1 MEPGFMITVNG
12 VAREVAAGPERSL
25 LQVLRE
31 ELGITGPKLGC
42 GEGACGACTVLL
54 GRRAV
59 TACTTPA
66 SEAGG
71 HQVTTVEGLAE
82 DGLLHPVQQA
92 WMETGAMQCGYCT
105 PGWLTGCAA
114 LLARAPHPDDARID
128 AELAGHLCRCCTYP
142 RIRAA
147 VHRAAELMEQPE
159 SLEPAPVPPAGP
171 AGVTGTGGRP
181 WDQVAPDPGAFSAGL
196 PEGLVSVAGQEPA
209 PGVWATSTQAWLHVG
224 PDEVVTA
231 FTGKVEAGQGTRG
244 ALSLLVAEELRVPP
258 GAVRVLMGDTG
269 VSPFDM
275 GTFGSRSM
283 PDAAPL
289 LRRAAAA
296 ARRVLRE
303 TAAQR
308 FGLADADLT
317 LDDGMVAGPDGAPSA
332 SFGELVT
339 GTHRVEHARADE
351 QVTRPGTWRRAG
363 RPARSAA
370 AGAAVTG
377 TKRFPS
383 DLAVPGMRHGCVLRA
398 PAYGAR
404 LLGLDPAAA
413 QVMPGVQ
420 VVRDGDFAGV
430 VAPTAP
436 AARAAAGAIAA
447 DWELTAQPGPAEL
460 EAYLRD
466 HPVDGQGFSAPYR
479 HATGDID
486 AALAAGPS
494 RLTASY
500 TTAYLAHVPLE
511 PRVALARW
519 ESGRLTVWAGTST
532 PFRVRGELAEAL
544 GLDESGIQVIVPDYG
559 GGFGGKHGSAVA
571 LEAARLAR
579 AADSPVK
586 VTWSREEE
594 FRWGYLRPAAVI
606 DVAASADAAGQLTGW
621 SFTNIN
627 SGQAGIA
634 TPYRVPS
641 QRIVYQPAQSP
652 LPQGSYRA
660 LAATANNFA
669 RESHMD
675 EMARLA
681 GADPL
686 AFRLRHLDDDRL
698 ATVLRRAADEIGW
711 DRRDQRSGRPGPD
724 IGPGPADGAGLS
736 GRGGLG
742 LACGWEKGSRVATAA
757 EVGVDDDGTL
767 HVLRL
772 VTVFDCGTVVDP
784 ANLANQVEGATVMGL
799 GGALFEQVDFADGVI
814 RNASLS
820 QYRVPRLPDVSP
832 VEVILVDRPDQPS
845 AGGGETPLIAVA
857 PALANAIRAAT
868 GTRLRS
874 LPLAPQGKIA
884 PV

>member
-1 MEPGFMITVNG
+1 
-12 VAREVAAGPERSL
+12 
-25 LQVLRE
+25 
-31 ELGITGPKLGC
+31 
-42 GEGACGACTVLL
+42 
-54 GRRAV
+54 
-59 TACTTPA
+59 
-66 SEAGG
+66 
-71 HQVTTVEGLAE
+71 
-82 DGLLHPVQQA
+82 
-92 WMETGAMQCGYCT
+92 
-105 PGWLTGCAA
+105 
-114 LLARAPHPDDARID
+114 
-128 AELAGHLCRCCTYP
+128 
-142 RIRAA
+142 
-147 VHRAAELMEQPE
+147 
-159 SLEPAPVPPAGP
+159 
-171 AGVTGTGGRP
+171 
-181 WDQVAPDPGAFSAGL
+181 
-196 PEGLVSVAGQEPA
+196 
-209 PGVWATSTQAWLHVG
+209 
-224 PDEVVTA
+224 
-231 FTGKVEAGQGTRG
+231 
-244 ALSLLVAEELRVPP
+244 
-258 GAVRVLMGDTG
+258 
-269 VSPFDM
+269 M

-308 FGLADADLT
+308 FGLAEAGLT
-317 LDDGMVAGPDGAPSA
+317 LDGGIVAGPDGAPSA

-339 GTHRVEHARADE
+339 GMHRVEQARADE
-351 QVTRPGTWRRAG
+351 QVTRPGAWRRAG
-363 RPARSAA
+363 HPARPAAA
-370 AGAAVTG
+370 AAVTG

-413 QVMPGVQ
+413 QAMPGVQ

-430 VAPTAP
+430 VAPTAR

-460 EAYLRD
+460 EAYLRA
-466 HPVDGQGFSAPYR
+466 HPVEGQGFSAPYR
-479 HATGDID
+479 HATGDVD

-519 ESGRLTVWAGTST
+519 ESGRLTVWVGTST

-544 GLDESGIQVIVPDYG
+544 GLDEAGIQVIVPDYG
-559 GGFGGKHGSAVA
+559 GGFGGKHGPAAA

-579 AADSPVK
+579 AAGAPVK
-586 VTWSREEE
+586 VAWSREEE

-686 AFRLRHLDDDRL
+686 AFRLGHLDDDRL
-698 ATVLRRAADEIGW
+698 ATVLRRAADRIGW
-711 DRRDQRSGRPGPD
+711 DQRDQRSGGPGPD
-724 IGPGPADGAGLS
+724 IGSGPGDDPS
-736 GRGGLG
+736 GRHGLG
-742 LACGWEKGSRVATAA
+742 LACGREKDSRVATAA
-757 EVGVDDDGTL
+757 EVRVGDDGTL

-772 VTVFDCGTVVDP
+772 VTAFDCGAVVDP

-820 QYRVPRLPDVSP
+820 QYRVPRLPDVPP
-832 VEVILVDRPDQPS
+832 VEAILIDRPDQPS

-857 PALANAIRAAT
+857 PALANAIRAAS

-874 LPLAPQGKIA
+874 LPLAPQGKISRI
-884 PV
+884 

>member
-12 VAREVAAGPERSL
+12 VAREVPPGPERSL
-25 LQVLRE
+25 LEVLRE

-59 TACTTPA
+59 AACTTPA
-66 SEAGG
+66 GEAAG
-71 HQVTTVEGLAE
+71 HQITTVEGLAE

-92 WMETGAMQCGYCT
+92 WMETGALQCGYCT

-114 LLARAPHPDDARID
+114 LLARVPHPDDARIA

-159 SLEPAPVPPAGP
+159 SLEPVPVPPAEP
-171 AGVTGTGGRP
+171 AVVTGTGARP
-181 WDQVAPDPGAFSAGL
+181 WDQVAPDPGAFLAEL

-209 PGVWATSTQAWLHVG
+209 PGVRATSTRAWLHVG
-224 PDEVVTA
+224 PDGMVTA

-244 ALSLLVAEELRVPP
+244 ALSLLVAEELRMPP
-258 GAVRVLMGDTG
+258 GAVRVLMGHTG
-269 VSPFDM
+269 VSPFDL

-289 LRRAAAA
+289 LCRAAAA

-308 FGLADADLT
+308 FGLAEADLT
-317 LDDGMVAGPDGAPSA
+317 VADGMAAGPDGAPSA

-339 GTHRVEHARADE
+339 GMHRVEQARADE
-351 QVTRPGTWRRAG
+351 QVTRPGAWSRAG

-413 QVMPGVQ
+413 QAMPGVQ
-420 VVRDGDFAGV
+420 VVRDGDFVGV
-430 VAPTAP
+430 VAPTAR
-436 AARAAAGAIAA
+436 AARAAAGVIAA

-460 EAYLRD
+460 EAYLRA
-466 HPVDGQGFSAPYR
+466 HPVEGQGFSAPYR
-479 HATGDID
+479 HATGDVD

-519 ESGRLTVWAGTST
+519 ESGRLTVWVGTST

-544 GLDESGIQVIVPDYG
+544 GLDEAGIQVIVPDYG

-579 AADSPVK
+579 TADGPVK
-586 VTWSREEE
+586 VAWSREEE

-606 DVAASADAAGQLTGW
+606 DVAASADAAGELTGW

-634 TPYRVPS
+634 IPYRVPS

-675 EMARLA
+675 EMARLV

-686 AFRLRHLDDDRL
+686 AFRLGHLDDERL
-698 ATVLRRAADEIGW
+698 ATVLRRAADRIGW

-724 IGPGPADGAGLS
+724 IGPGAGPS
-736 GRGGLG
+736 GGHGLG
-742 LACGWEKGSRVATAA
+742 LACGCEKDSRVATAA
-757 EVGVDDDGTL
+757 EVRVGDDGTL

-772 VTVFDCGTVVDP
+772 VTAFDCGAVIDP

-820 QYRVPRLPDVSP
+820 QYRVPRLPDVPP
-832 VEVILVDRPDQPS
+832 VEAILVDRPDQPS
-845 AGGGETPLIAVA
+845 VGGGETPLIAVA

-874 LPLAPQGKIA
+874 LPLAPQGKISR
-884 PV
+884 V

>member
-1 MEPGFMITVNG
+1 MEPGFTITVNG
-12 VAREVAAGPERSL
+12 VAREVPAEPARSL
-25 LQVLRE
+25 LEVLRE
-31 ELGITGPKLGC
+31 ELGVTGPKLGC
-42 GEGACGACTVLL
+42 GEGECGACTVLL

-66 SEAGG
+66 AEAAG
-71 HQVTTVEGLAE
+71 HQVTTVEGLSE

-105 PGWLTGCAA
+105 PGWLAGCAA
-114 LLARAPHPDDARID
+114 LLARVPHPDDARID
-128 AELAGHLCRCCTYP
+128 AELGGHLCRCCGYP

-147 VHRAAELMEQPE
+147 VHRAAELMERPE
-159 SLEPAPVPPAGP
+159 SLEPVPVPMADPAI
-171 AGVTGTGGRP
+171 ATDTAARP
-181 WDQVAPDPGAFSAGL
+181 WDLVAPDPDAFLARL
-196 PEGLVSVAGQEPA
+196 PEGLVSVAERDPV
-209 PGVWATSTQAWLHVG
+209 PGVMATSSRAWLHVG
-224 PDEVVTA
+224 PDGVVTA

-275 GTFGSRSM
+275 GTFGSRSI

-289 LRRAAAA
+289 LCRAAAA

-303 TAAQR
+303 AAAQR
-308 FGLADADLT
+308 FGLPEADIT
-317 LDDGMVAGPDGAPSA
+317 LAEGMAAGPDGAPSA

-339 GTHRVEHARADE
+339 GMRRVEQARTDE
-351 QVTRPGTWRRAG
+351 QVTDPDAWHRAG

-370 AGAAVTG
+370 AGTAVTG

-404 LLGLDPAAA
+404 LLGLSLAAA
-413 QVMPGVQ
+413 QAMPGIQ
-420 VVRDGDFAGV
+420 VVRDGDFVGV
-430 VAPTAP
+430 VAPTARE
-436 AARAAAGAIAA
+436 ARAAVTAIAA
-447 DWELTAQPGPAEL
+447 DWELTLQPGQAEL
-460 EAYLRD
+460 EGYLRA
-466 HPVDGQGFSAPYR
+466 HPVEGQGFSAPYR
-479 HATGDID
+479 HAAGDVD
-486 AALAAGPS
+486 EALAAGPL
-494 RLTASY
+494 RLEATY

-519 ESGRLTVWAGTST
+519 ESGRLTVWTGTST
-532 PFRVRGELAEAL
+532 PFRARGELAEAL
-544 GLDESGIQVIVPDYG
+544 GLDEAAVQVIVPDYG
-559 GGFGGKHGSAVA
+559 GGFGGKHGAAAA

-579 AADSPVK
+579 AAGGPVK
-586 VTWSREEE
+586 VAWSREEE
-594 FRWGYLRPAAVI
+594 FRWAYLRPAAVI
-606 DVAASADAAGQLTGW
+606 DVAASANATGQLTGW

-627 SGQAGIA
+627 SGQAGIG
-634 TPYRVPS
+634 TPYRVPG
-641 QRIVYQPAQSP
+641 QRITYQPADSP

-660 LAATANNFA
+660 LAATANSFA

-686 AFRLRHLDDDRL
+686 AFRLDHLDDERL
-698 ATVLRRAADEIGW
+698 ATVLRQAADRIGW
-711 DRRDQRSGRPGPD
+711 DRQ
-724 IGPGPADGAGLS
+724 PAGH
-736 GRGGLG
+736 GLG
-742 LACGWEKGSRVATAA
+742 LACGWEKGGRVATAA
-757 EVGVDDDGTL
+757 EVRVDDNGRL

-772 VTVFDCGTVVDP
+772 VTAFDCGAIIDP
-784 ANLANQVEGATVMGL
+784 ANLARQVEGATVMGL

-814 RNASLS
+814 LNASLS
-820 QYRVPRLPDVSP
+820 RYRVPRLPDVPP
-832 VEVILVDRPDQPS
+832 VETILIDRPDQPS
-845 AGGGETPLIAVA
+845 AGGGEAPVIAVA

-874 LPLAPQGKIA
+874 LPLAPQGKVSRA
-884 PV
+884 